1 MTGTAKVQA
10 GGLIQNNHLAAIG
23 ITDIPSRQSVST
35 RLLAALSGQGVNVEL
50 IVHLI
55 DLEERDHI
63 LVCVD
68 RDDMTEALAVAER
81 VREEVGGN
89 TITSDPEVALVSLF
103 GLDFREQRGVASH
116 MCQAL
121 YDHNIKIRAISTS
134 LSTISCVINAQWTDE
149 AVRAL
154 REAFTL
160 P

>member
-1 MTGTAKVQA
+1 MAVGKLQA

-23 ITDIPSRQSVST
+23 ITDIPSRQGVSN
-35 RLLAALSGQGVNVEL
+35 RLLSELSEQGINVEL

-68 RDDMTEALAVAER
+68 RDDLEGALKVAER
-81 VREEVGGN
+81 IREEVGGN
-89 TITSDPEVALVSLF
+89 AITSDADVALVSLF
-103 GLDFREQRGVASH
+103 GLDFRDQRGIASH

-121 YDHNIKIRAISTS
+121 YNRDIKIRAISTS
-134 LSTISCVINAQWTDE
+134 LSTISCLIETQSLDK
-149 AVRAL
+149 AVLAL
-154 REAFTL
+154 RDAFTL